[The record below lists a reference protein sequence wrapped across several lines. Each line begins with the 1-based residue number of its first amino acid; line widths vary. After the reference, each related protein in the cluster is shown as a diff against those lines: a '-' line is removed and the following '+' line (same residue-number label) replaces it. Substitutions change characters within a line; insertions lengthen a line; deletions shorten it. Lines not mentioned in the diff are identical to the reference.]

1 MKINI
6 AIDGPSAAGKSS
18 VADLLAE
25 KLGYIHIDTGSMY
38 RAAAYLAQKHGY
50 ALDDEEKVV
59 ALLQKNPMQIKEDR
73 SIYVDGECLRQQL
86 FGDEIS
92 LAASDISKLAGV
104 RRALVAQQQA
114 MAVQKGFIVDGR
126 DIGTVVLPEAE
137 VKIYL
142 TASAQARALRRTL
155 QNKEKGLPADYAEIL
170 KEIKQRDYQDMHRQ
184 NSPLRQAEDAVL
196 LDSSSLELEEVV
208 AYILKIIKGK
218 VQEL

>member
-1 MKINI
+1 M
-6 AIDGPSAAGKSS
+6 
-18 VADLLAE
+18 
-25 KLGYIHIDTGSMY
+25 
-38 RAAAYLAQKHGY
+38 
-50 ALDDEEKVV
+50 
-59 ALLQKNPMQIKEDR
+59 
-73 SIYVDGECLRQQL
+73 
-86 FGDEIS
+86 
-92 LAASDISKLAGV
+92 

>member
-104 RRALVAQQQA
+104 RKALVAQQQA